1 MTLPAAPRSP
11 TSAPVKP
18 VALISGASSGIGA
31 ATALALATRYRV
43 VLVARRSDRI
53 ADLAKRIAAVGGEAL
68 PISADLA
75 KPEAAV
81 SVVAETIERFGRLDV
96 LVNNAGV
103 FEVADAGAITPAHL
117 DRLWKLNVQAP
128 MLLVT
133 AALPHLCGRGG
144 CIVNVSSVAAES
156 VFTGCGAYAATKAAL
171 EAWSRI
177 LREELRHARV
187 RVAVVAPG
195 ATDTEVWPAGSTFDR
210 AKMCRAEDVAEA
222 IRFVIEQPPSA
233 SIDRLVVAPPGGPL

>member
-1 MTLPAAPRSP
+1 MAPPPAPRSP
-11 TSAPVKP
+11 TSTSARP

-31 ATALALATRYRV
+31 ATALVLAPRYRV

-53 ADLAKRIAAVGGEAL
+53 ADLSRRIAAAGGEAL

-81 SVVAETIERFGRLDV
+81 SIVAETIERFGRLDV

-128 MLLVT
+128 MLLVA
-133 AALPHLCGRGG
+133 AALPHLGRGG

-177 LREELRHARV
+177 LREELRDARV

-222 IRFVIEQPPSA
+222 IRFVVEQPATA

>member
-1 MTLPAAPRSP
+1 MPDSLTAFI
-11 TSAPVKP
+11 T
-18 VALISGASSGIGA
+18 GASSGIGA
-31 ATALALATRYRV
+31 ATALALAASHRV

-53 ADLAKRIAAVGGEAL
+53 AELARRIGSAGSEAL

-81 SVVAETIERFGRLDV
+81 SLVAETIERFGRLDV
-96 LVNNAGV
+96 LINNAGV
-103 FEVADAGAITPAHL
+103 FEVADTAAITPAHL

-133 AALPHLCGRGG
+133 AALPHLGGRGG

-171 EAWSRI
+171 EAWSRV

-210 AKMCRAEDVAEA
+210 TRMCRAEDVAEA
-222 IRFVIEQPPSA
+222 IRFVVQQPASA
-233 SIDRLVVAPPGGPL
+233 SIDRLVVTPPGGAL